1 MTHCSRLLRDKTGS
15 STALVYDGDST
26 SIRNLATGHL
36 VALGLAR
43 VDKKSAGKAVTSE
56 ALAAFEALKEEEGIA
71 HADKV
76 GIWRYVT
83 LPLTY
88 QPVVGIVLMCQP
100 GTATVG
106 TVTMTTDGPWSA
118 RGARRSRAFCWRGA
132 QVWLFGI

>member
-1 MTHCSRLLRDKTGS
+1 MTHCSRLLRDKTGC

-76 GIWRYVT
+76 GIWRYVY
-83 LPLTY
+83 PC
-88 QPVVGIVLMCQP
+88 P
-100 GTATVG
+100 
-106 TVTMTTDGPWSA
+106 
-118 RGARRSRAFCWRGA
+118 
-132 QVWLFGI
+132 

>member
-1 MTHCSRLLRDKTGS
+1 MTLSCNNLLRDKTGS

-56 ALAAFEALKEEEGIA
+56 ALAAFEALKEEEAIA

-76 GIWRYVT
+76 GIWRYIPT
-83 LPLTY
+83 KPLKY
-88 QPVVGIVLMCQP
+88 QPIVSIVL
-100 GTATVG
+100 
-106 TVTMTTDGPWSA
+106 
-118 RGARRSRAFCWRGA
+118 
-132 QVWLFGI
+132 I